1 MNMKKVASV
10 AMATALTASLA
21 VSASA
26 ASVGHAHGECSLWNE
41 LVNRY
46 GHPAGA
52 VTVFQF
58 DRGYMGEWSKIARTV
73 SRYTRLTLP
82 KGVREGFTDC
92 RDAITVEEL
101 DGMGLGNLTVFKQR
115 ELTGVQAGATVDVRL
130 WTCGPK
136 NSVVVLF
143 REAGQDAWTVLA
155 QGENGS
161 KDVQATL
168 PGDGAIAVCMTW

>member
-21 VSASA
+21 ISASA
-26 ASVGHAHGECSLWNE
+26 ASVGHAHGECSIWNE
-41 LVNRY
+41 YVSQDGGPGN
-46 GHPAGA
+46 AT
-52 VTVFQF
+52 TVFQF
-58 DRGYMGEWSKIARTV
+58 DRGWLGDLSETARTV

-82 KGVREGFTDC
+82 KGVRQGFTDC
-92 RDAITVEEL
+92 RKAITVEEM
-101 DGMGLGNLTVFKQR
+101 DGMELGNLTVFKQR